1 MLKRTITGAVI
12 TAVSV
17 GFIFLRE
24 FVDVKLFDILIY
36 FMALVATFEL
46 TRAFNGKINGFQKI
60 AAFLFTAAII
70 PIAVFWKRGLWQVYI
85 AYAAAL
91 CFSSLFIK
99 DESLESIGYSL
110 VTLVYPTLPLTL
122 LTIINDAFGGL
133 SLYVIIVIFTVASFT
148 DVFAYLVGSLLKG
161 KKLCPAIS
169 PNKTIS
175 GAIGGLLGGI
185 AASVLTYVLLNAI
198 NYEFTLG
205 ISSTPLLVLFMVLSG
220 AVLSAADELGDL
232 VESFIKRKT
241 GIKDMGTLF
250 PGHGGMLDRIDGL
263 SFVTLF
269 SFVIFSFL
277 A

>member
-17 GFIFLRE
+17 GFIFLRLI
-24 FVDVKLFDILIY
+24 DVRLFDILIY

-46 TRAFNGKINGFQKI
+46 TRAFNGKINGFQKT
-60 AAFLFTAAII
+60 AALLFTAAII
-70 PIAVFWKRGLWQVYI
+70 PIAVFWKKGLWQVYI
-85 AYAAAL
+85 AYAAVL

-122 LTIINDAFGGL
+122 LTLINDAYGA
-133 SLYVIIVIFTVASFT
+133 LYVIIVIFTVASFT

>member
-17 GFIFLRE
+17 GFIFLRLI
-24 FVDVKLFDILIY
+24 DVRLFDILIY
-36 FMALVATFEL
+36 FMALTATFEL
-46 TRAFNGKINGFQKI
+46 TRAFSGRINKFQKI
-60 AAFLFTAAII
+60 AALLFTAAVI
-70 PIAVFWKRGLWQVYI
+70 PLAVFFKKGLWQFYI
-85 AYAAAL
+85 AYAGIV
-91 CFSSLFIK
+91 CFSSMFIK
-99 DESLESIGYSL
+99 DESLESMGYAL

-122 LTIINDAFGGL
+122 LTIINDTYGGL

-148 DVFAYLVGSLLKG
+148 DVFAYLVGSMLKG

-205 ISSTPLLVLFMVLSG
+205 ISSTPLLIVFMILSG

>member
-1 MLKRTITGAVI
+1 M
-12 TAVSV
+12 
-17 GFIFLRE
+17 
-24 FVDVKLFDILIY
+24 
-36 FMALVATFEL
+36 
-46 TRAFNGKINGFQKI
+46 
-60 AAFLFTAAII
+60 
-70 PIAVFWKRGLWQVYI
+70 
-85 AYAAAL
+85 
-91 CFSSLFIK
+91 
-99 DESLESIGYSL
+99 
-110 VTLVYPTLPLTL
+110 
-122 LTIINDAFGGL
+122 
-133 SLYVIIVIFTVASFT
+133 
-148 DVFAYLVGSLLKG
+148 FAYLVGSLLKG

>member
-17 GFIFLRE
+17 GFIFLRLI
-24 FVDVKLFDILIY
+24 DVRLFDILIY

-46 TRAFNGKINGFQKI
+46 TRAFKDKINLFQKI
-60 AAFLFTAAII
+60 AALLFTAVII
-70 PIAVFWKRGLWQVYI
+70 PIAVFWKSGLWQVYI
-85 AYAAAL
+85 AFSGIL

-122 LTIINDAFGGL
+122 LTIINDTYGGL
-133 SLYVIIVIFTVASFT
+133 SLYVLIVIFTVASFT
-148 DVFAYLVGSLLKG
+148 DVFAYLVGSMLKG
-161 KKLCPAIS
+161 KKLCPSIS

-185 AASVLTYVLLNAI
+185 TASVLTYVFLTAI
-198 NYEFTLG
+198 NYEFSLG
-205 ISSTPLLVLFMVLSG
+205 ISNMPLLVLFMVLSG
-220 AVLSAADELGDL
+220 AILSAADELGDL

-241 GIKDMGTLF
+241 GIKDMGKLF

>member
-70 PIAVFWKRGLWQVYI
+70 PIAVFWKKGLWQVYI
-85 AYAAAL
+85 AYAAVL

-110 VTLVYPTLPLTL
+110 AFNHNKRHVRRAFALRDNSNFYSRFVYRRVRIPC
-122 LTIINDAFGGL
+122 G
-133 SLYVIIVIFTVASFT
+133 VAS
-148 DVFAYLVGSLLKG
+148 
-161 KKLCPAIS
+161 
-169 PNKTIS
+169 
-175 GAIGGLLGGI
+175 
-185 AASVLTYVLLNAI
+185 
-198 NYEFTLG
+198 
-205 ISSTPLLVLFMVLSG
+205 
-220 AVLSAADELGDL
+220 
-232 VESFIKRKT
+232 
-241 GIKDMGTLF
+241 
-250 PGHGGMLDRIDGL
+250 
-263 SFVTLF
+263 
-269 SFVIFSFL
+269 
-277 A
+277 

>member
-17 GFIFLRE
+17 GFIFLRLI
-24 FVDVKLFDILIY
+24 DVRLFDILIY

-46 TRAFNGKINGFQKI
+46 TRAFNGKINGFQKT
-60 AAFLFTAAII
+60 AALLFTAAII
-70 PIAVFWKRGLWQVYI
+70 PIAVFWKKGLWQVYV
-85 AYAAAL
+85 AYAAVL

-122 LTIINDAFGGL
+122 LTVISDAYGGL

>member
-17 GFIFLRE
+17 GFIFLRLI
-24 FVDVKLFDILIY
+24 DVRLFDILIY

-60 AAFLFTAAII
+60 AAILFAAAII
-70 PIAVFWKRGLWQVYI
+70 PIAVFWKKGLWQVYI
-85 AYAAAL
+85 AYAAVL

-122 LTIINDAFGGL
+122 LTIINDTYGGL

-161 KKLCPAIS
+161 KKLCPSIS